1 MATAYTESAADAAA
15 VVQRPSSIPAA
26 VAPRSTLVSM
36 PGLRYWRIARTLTQE
51 ELGEL
56 AGLNRVTVG
65 RLETG
70 TPARLTTVRRLAAA
84 LEVQPSALTSAPPTE

>member
-1 MATAYTESAADAAA
+1 MATAYKQTAVDAAA
-15 VVQRPSSIPAA
+15 GVQRPSSIPAA

-36 PGLRYWRIARTLTQE
+36 PGLRYWRTVRTLTQE
-51 ELGEL
+51 ELSEL

-84 LEVQPSALTSAPPTE
+84 LKVKPSDLTSAPPAE